1 MINTIT
7 KSLNESLESKQK
19 LVSMSNEI
27 EQMCK
32 IIVNCY
38 KNKGKMI
45 ILGNGGSAADA
56 QHIAAELVCL
66 LDREN
71 KRPSIPAIALTVNT
85 SILTAIGNDMGYE
98 HLFSRQVMDLVNEND
113 AVIGISTSGN
123 SDNVIN
129 ALKAAKEKGAK
140 AIAWTGSNGGK
151 MNSMGLDYVLK
162 VPSERCARIQEMHIT
177 VGHVMCEVI
186 ENELYGKK

>member
-1 MINTIT
+1 MKDTIT
-7 KSLNESLESKQK
+7 KSLKESFEAKQK
-19 LVSMSNEI
+19 LLSMSERI
-27 EQMCK
+27 EQMCR

-38 KNKGKMI
+38 KNKGKMV

-66 LDREN
+66 LDRKN
-71 KRPSIPAIALTVNT
+71 QRPSIPAIALTVNT

-129 ALKAAKEKGAK
+129 ALNAAKEKGAK

-151 MNSMGLDYVLK
+151 MDDMGLDFVLK
-162 VPSERCARIQEMHIT
+162 VPSDKCSRIQELHIT
-177 VGHVMCEVI
+177 VGHIMCEVI
-186 ENELYGKK
+186 EKELYGKQ

>member
-1 MINTIT
+1 MKNTIT

-27 EQMCK
+27 EQMCR

-38 KNKGKMI
+38 KNKGKMV

-151 MNSMGLDYVLK
+151 MGSMGLDYVLK

-177 VGHVMCEVI
+177 VGHIMCEVI